1 MRRGADV
8 GRPQSSGAKVLFDC
22 QSPLR
27 CRQRMD
33 RHPRQRRVRAGQRP
47 AHSARRRLAALR
59 HRLVAAERR
68 DRGDRG
74 LGKIGGRERVMSG
87 NPVITPP
94 KILVIDSNVLFA
106 RRLTDAL
113 KQEGFEVV
121 HSTQSAYAMTMLE
134 WDAPL
139 AILCATNMRE
149 MSAHEIP
156 KILHADIKTA
166 HIPIIAMGDGGDQAL
181 MEAFRAGCDDYVDR
195 RAGPAQVASHVRA
208 FLRSHTEGFQPT
220 QMLNTAEAALSGSLS
235 HLDLPGVV
243 QMLSHS
249 RQTGALHINAGDVD
263 GIMFFNGGEESQP
276 APGGGGRGKG

>member
-1 MRRGADV
+1 
-8 GRPQSSGAKVLFDC
+8 
-22 QSPLR
+22 
-27 CRQRMD
+27 
-33 RHPRQRRVRAGQRP
+33 
-47 AHSARRRLAALR
+47 
-59 HRLVAAERR
+59 
-68 DRGDRG
+68 
-74 LGKIGGRERVMSG
+74 MSG

-249 RQTGALHINAGDVD
+249 RQTGALHINAEDID
-263 GIMFFNGGEESQP
+263 GIIFFDSGELSHAESGELVGEDAVVHIVKSCNGKESGVYKFVPGATATTRTVLRSATELMLDAFRELDEGEKEMS
-276 APGGGGRGKG
+276 AGGAE

>member
-1 MRRGADV
+1 M
-8 GRPQSSGAKVLFDC
+8 S
-22 QSPLR
+22 
-27 CRQRMD
+27 
-33 RHPRQRRVRAGQRP
+33 AG
-47 AHSARRRLAALR
+47 
-59 HRLVAAERR
+59 
-68 DRGDRG
+68 
-74 LGKIGGRERVMSG
+74 
-87 NPVITPP
+87 PVITPP

-121 HSTQSAYAMTMLE
+121 HSAQSAYAMTMLE
-134 WDAPL
+134 WDAPI

-195 RAGPAQVASHVRA
+195 RTGPAQVASHVRA

-220 QMLNTAEAALSGSLS
+220 QMLNTTEAALSGSLS

-249 RQTGALHINAGDVD
+249 RQTGALHINAEDID
-263 GIMFFNGGEESQP
+263 GIIFFDSGELSHAESGELVGEDAVVHIVKSCNGKESGVYKFVPGATATTRTVLRSATELMLDALRELDEGEKEMS
-276 APGGGGRGKG
+276 AGGSE